1 MIKKVINKIKEDYRE
16 FVSARKRIEDI
27 NSINNQYKEYIQSL
41 ENILA
46 MSTARNI
53 SIWNASI
60 LSERLNLKFSET
72 TKMEKSSVSTLND
85 IKKGL

>member
-1 MIKKVINKIKEDYRE
+1 MKKILNKIKEDYRE
-16 FVSARKRIEDI
+16 FVTARKRIEDI

-60 LSERLNLKFSET
+60 LSEKLNLKFSET

>member
-1 MIKKVINKIKEDYRE
+1 MIKKILNKIKEDYRE
-16 FVSARKRIEDI
+16 FVTARKRIEDI

-60 LSERLNLKFSET
+60 LSEKLNLKFSET
-72 TKMEKSSVSTLND
+72 TKIEKSSV
-85 IKKGL
+85 